1 MKRRMI
7 ASVVALAGWL
17 TSASALAQ
25 VAPSAATNHPSD
37 LHIGV
42 GVGIETAGFT
52 VVGNNV
58 VPLSSPFG
66 SGAVHVPIDIA
77 GMVRIE
83 PSIGWVHH
91 SQSAASNGAE
101 TSDSQSA
108 VRLGLGAF
116 YRLRLGDSAA
126 ANLGVRLGPLF
137 ASRKE
142 GSVFQDPGT
151 NTTIET
157 NVVTSRTDFS
167 IGPAIGGEYFPS
179 KHFSLGAEIQLNTVI
194 VGDETD
200 DTPADPANPDPLEP
214 ERSELYS
221 YTTGVFFARL
231 FFM

>member
-1 MKRRMI
+1 MVSNVF
-7 ASVVALAGWL
+7 AQETPHSPSAGV
-17 TSASALAQ
+17 S
-25 VAPSAATNHPSD
+25 SAATNHPSD
-37 LHIGV
+37 LHVGV

-52 VVGNNV
+52 IVGNNA

-66 SGAVHVPIDIA
+66 SGAVHLPIDIA
-77 GMVRIE
+77 GMVRVE

-91 SQSAASNGAE
+91 SQTVASDSVE
-101 TSDSQSA
+101 DSDSQSA
-108 VRLGLGAF
+108 IRLGLGAF

-137 ASRKE
+137 ASQKE
-142 GSVFQDPGT
+142 RSVFQDPLT

-179 KHFSLGAEIQLNTVI
+179 KHFSLGAEIQLNTVL

-200 DTPADPANPDPLEP
+200 DTPPDPAVPES

-221 YTTGVFFARL
+221 YTTGVLFARL

>member
-1 MKRRMI
+1 MI
-7 ASVVALAGWL
+7 VGGLVLAGFL
-17 TSASALAQ
+17 ISASAVAQ

-37 LHIGV
+37 LHVGV
-42 GVGIETAGFT
+42 GVGLETGSLT
-52 VVGNNV
+52 LVGNDV
-58 VPLSSPFG
+58 VPLTSPFG

-77 GMVRIE
+77 GMVRVE

-91 SQSAASNGAE
+91 SQSVTAAGAE
-101 TSDSQSA
+101 DSDSQSA
-108 VRLGLGAF
+108 IRLGLGAF

-137 ASRKE
+137 ASRKDV
-142 GSVFQDPGT
+142 SVFQDPVT
-151 NTTIET
+151 NITVET
-157 NVVTSRTDFS
+157 KVVTSRTDFS

-179 KHFSLGAEIQLNTVI
+179 KHFSLGAEIQLNTVL

-200 DTPADPANPDPLEP
+200 DTPPDPDASEP